1 MPDLLIASLVLLLLY
16 NALAGTINA
25 IAKENKEQ
33 SDDDRENDGLNPVQ
47 ALHCLE
53 SFNHSKDDLNILAY
67 CIKTLDNSELGELS
81 GYNLKYTKNQETNK
95 IEFKKV

>member
-1 MPDLLIASLVLLLLY
+1 MLEIIISAIALLLMY
-16 NALAGTINA
+16 NVLIVTIKA
-25 IAKENKEQ
+25 ITKETDKQNEDDQEKE
-33 SDDDRENDGLNPVQ
+33 GLNPVQ

-53 SFNHSKDDLNILAY
+53 SFSYSPNDLNILAD
-67 CIKTLDNSELGELS
+67 CIKTLDNSELSELS